1 MHDGLAIRP
10 DLPQDWRMNQMI
22 DADLIERV
30 VAAMREAARLN
41 GPDSPHTE
49 LEAMA
54 LAAIWTIKERR

>member
-1 MHDGLAIRP
+1 MNHDY
-10 DLPQDWRMNQMI
+10 
-22 DADLIERV
+22 DADLIQRV
-30 VAAMREAARLN
+30 VQAMREAARLN